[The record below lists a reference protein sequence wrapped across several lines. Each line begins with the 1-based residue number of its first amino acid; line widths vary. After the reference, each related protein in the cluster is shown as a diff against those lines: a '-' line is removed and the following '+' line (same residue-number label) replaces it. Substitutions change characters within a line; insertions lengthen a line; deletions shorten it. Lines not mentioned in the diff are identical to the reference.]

1 MPVRALEVVSKPV
14 IVLVKWYTGSTASAS
29 HCGKQGREV
38 TKWKVCQSNN
48 LEE

>member
-14 IVLVKWYTGSTASAS
+14 VEKIVLVKWYTGSTASAG

-38 TKWKVCQSNN
+38 TK
-48 LEE
+48 